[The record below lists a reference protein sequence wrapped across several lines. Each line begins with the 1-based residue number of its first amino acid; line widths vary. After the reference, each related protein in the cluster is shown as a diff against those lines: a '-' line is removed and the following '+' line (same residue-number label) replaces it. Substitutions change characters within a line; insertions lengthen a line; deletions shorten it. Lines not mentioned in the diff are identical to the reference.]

1 MNTAIIG
8 VGSNINPEKNIKLAQ
23 EKISLEVNLIQ
34 SSTLVMTKPLGYLDQ
49 KDFLNGALLIET
61 ELEKDSIIKILKK
74 IETELGRN
82 KTSNRNGPRT
92 IDLDLLLWNNKII
105 DSDVYSR
112 SFLRKSILEL
122 MPDFEF

>member
-8 VGSNINPEKNIKLAQ
+8 VGSNINPEKNIKLAK

-34 SSTLVMTKPLGYLDQ
+34 SSKLVVTKPLGYLDQ
-49 KDFLNGALLIET
+49 EDFLNGALLIET
-61 ELEKDSIIKILKK
+61 EFEKDSMVKILKK
-74 IETELGRN
+74 IETELGRK
-82 KTSNRNGPRT
+82 KTMNRNGPRT
-92 IDLDLLLWNNKII
+92 IDLDLLLWNNQII

-122 MPDFEF
+122 LPDFEF